1 MKIKHSKFKNTG
13 LLYEFLVHQIAAD
26 TITNVKSP
34 AVQILR
40 NYFKESS
47 LLSKEYKLYEFIIK
61 NRGIGKHKA
70 ETILST
76 ITQISSKLDQKKLRE
91 LKYSLV
97 SEIKKHYPLEEFF
110 SRKVVEYKT
119 MAGLY
124 CLLEAQ
130 NNSNLVNPSELI
142 ENKTTILEYL
152 TNSTPTQESVR
163 QSLIEEYSTYD
174 KDLKLLTYKVLLEK
188 FNNKY
193 KDLTLGQK
201 EILREFISA
210 SGSSTK
216 LRDFTNKKIEDI
228 RQELT
233 LVEKK
238 ITDPILKI
246 KINEVLKNLP
256 VIPKG
261 RTVKEENITLLMKY
275 YELIKE
281 LRVL

>member
-61 NRGIGKHKA
+61 NRGIGKDKA

-97 SEIKKHYPLEEFF
+97 SEIKNHYPLEEFF

>member
-246 KINEVLKNLP
+246 KINEVVKNLP
-256 VIPKG
+256 VISKG